1 MTSGSFGARGIII
14 DDKLYIGGGDSKVR
28 WGLDCYFSFGPLF
41 DNTQHVFLFLH
52 SQDLES
58 ERVVH
63 EYDSNGLVRKWTAL
77 PTAPVA
83 YFALAEVN
91 KTLTLVGGFDI
102 SRKVATNHLT
112 VWDRGQQ
119 SWCTP
124 FPAMPTSRQDCT
136 AITYQLQLLVA
147 GGMNYKKPLYN
158 VEILDYSK
166 FQWQVLAPL
175 PQPCVRM
182 TSCVVERRWYLLGGI
197 NFTDPSQG
205 ESGPQTHV
213 FSLDLMGDVTKNKWS
228 IVPNMPLY
236 CATAVPFGRYLM
248 AVGGVDTP
256 SSQVQ
261 NGAMYMYSA
270 ASEKWLHVGAMPTP
284 RSQAT
289 AVVLTKGRL
298 MILGGQETREKFG
311 RTVEILQC

>member
-1 MTSGSFGARGIII
+1 M
-14 DDKLYIGGGDSKVR
+14 
-28 WGLDCYFSFGPLF
+28 
-41 DNTQHVFLFLH
+41 
-52 SQDLES
+52 
-58 ERVVH
+58 VH

-77 PTAPVA
+77 PAAPVA

-102 SRKVATNHLT
+102 SKKVPTNHLT

-119 SWCTP
+119 GWCTP

-158 VEILDYSK
+158 VEVLDYSR

-182 TSCVVERRWYLLGGI
+182 TSCVVEHRWYLLGGI

-213 FSLDLMGDVTKNKWS
+213 FSLDLTGDLTKSKWS
-228 IVPNMPLY
+228 VMPNTPLY

-248 AVGGVDTP
+248 AMGGVDTP

-261 NGAMYMYSA
+261 NGGMYMYSA
-270 ASEKWLHVGAMPTP
+270 ASEKWIHVGSMPTP

-298 MILGGQETREKFG
+298 MLLGGQETREKFG
-311 RTVEILQC
+311 RSVEILQC